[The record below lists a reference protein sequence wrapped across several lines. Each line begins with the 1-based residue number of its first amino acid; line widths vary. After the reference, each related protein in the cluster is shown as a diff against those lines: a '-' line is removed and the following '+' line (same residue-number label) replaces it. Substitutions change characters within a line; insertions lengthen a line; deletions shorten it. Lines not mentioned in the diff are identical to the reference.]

1 MKIERIS
8 DNQIKFLLTEN
19 DLSERNMRLHELQ
32 YNNEK
37 TQELFREVMERANVE
52 CGFHTTSETPLIIEA
67 IPVPRDGIMII
78 VTKIAG
84 NGEELD
90 ERFGYPPVLGNYR
103 NAAARAKNK
112 KKLHEM
118 SEFLRQNTPE
128 MPQSTHPRQIIFEFA
143 SLDNVTKA
151 CGRVHGTY
159 IGNNALYKFK
169 GKYYLIVEND
179 RFMLSPGQE
188 NILKEYS
195 NRFSDMDISKMF
207 LMEHGEVV
215 IEDNAIGVLSAF
227 LS

>member
-8 DNQIKFLLTEN
+8 DNQIKFMLTES
-19 DLSERNMRLHELQ
+19 DLSERNMHLHELK
-32 YNNEK
+32 YSSEK
-37 TQELFREVMERANVE
+37 TQELFREVMERANIE
-52 CGFHTTSETPLIIEA
+52 CGFHTTQETPLIIEA
-67 IPVPRDGIMII
+67 IPMPHDGIMII
-78 VTKIAG
+78 ITKVAN
-84 NGEELD
+84 NGEGLD
-90 ERFGYPPVLGNYR
+90 ERFGYPPVLGNYK

-118 SEFLRQNTPE
+118 DEFLRQNGQDA
-128 MPQSTHPRQIIFEFA
+128 PQKAHPKQVIFEFA
-143 SLDNVTKA
+143 SLDNATMA
-151 CGRVHGTY
+151 CARIQNTY

-169 GKYYLIVEND
+169 GKYYLVVEND
-179 RFMLSPGQE
+179 RFMLSLGQE

-207 LMEHGEVV
+207 LMEHGEAV